1 MYILPI
7 SRYEEGEMSRTGD
20 RSSTPRAVIHKRILD
35 IAGSK
40 PDASMAE
47 IADEIGGASTGLVE
61 RVLEEY
67 GDPAGDEQESG
78 ETDERSD
85 ESGIGGAEGS
95 DMDEERDQ
103 NRNESVERDGQ
114 SVEQREGS
122 EDLGET
128 GSAQNGAGMDERTG
142 TEARERTGWADPSDG
157 NRAELS
163 EKQLRALRLVEEDPD
178 ATQGDI
184 AEQLDVTRATV
195 SRWLSDVPG
204 FEWAKRQEFVERR
217 LDGGEVRATDGP
229 VDQERLEELARR
241 IDAIERKF
249 EGLETD
255 KKTEAVAI
263 DPELAHK
270 VVHAC
275 MNCDRITEE
284 EELRLLK
291 ELMG

>member
-1 MYILPI
+1 MVMRSHDRETP
-7 SRYEEGEMSRTGD
+7 MSRTED

-47 IADEIGGASTGLVE
+47 IADEIGGASTELVE

-67 GDPAGDEQESG
+67 GDPAGDEQGSG

-85 ESGIGGAEGS
+85 ESGIGGQEGS
-95 DMDEERDQ
+95 NMDGEKTRDRSEIVERNGRTIEER
-103 NRNESVERDGQ
+103 
-114 SVEQREGS
+114 EGP
-122 EDLGET
+122 DDMAET
-128 GSAQNGAGMDERTG
+128 GSTRNGTGLDEETGAESGERTG
-142 TEARERTGWADPSDG
+142 RAEPDDG
-157 NRAELS
+157 GGAELS
-163 EKQLRALRLVEEDPD
+163 GKQRRALRLVAEDPE
-178 ATQGDI
+178 ATQGAI

-217 LDGGEVRATDGP
+217 LDGGEVHATDGP

-249 EGLETD
+249 EGLETE